1 MEYGQKLK
9 LEDVNCSNCGG
20 QVRGEAKC
28 KQCEKEIIYG
38 EEVAVFLEH
47 EGYTVDPTHRT
58 MKSYKHWYI
67 ENGKKNSTIYRIGDA
82 LEKGG
87 KSLGNVSKS
96 TNSIANSMLGLGCL
110 VFVVGILLL
119 LLIFII

>member
-1 MEYGQKLK
+1 MENGQKLK
-9 LEDVNCSNCGG
+9 LEDVYCQNCGG
-20 QVRGEAKC
+20 QLRGEAKC

-38 EEVAVFLEH
+38 EEVAVFLES

-58 MKSYKHWYI
+58 VKSYKRWFI
-67 ENGKKNSTIYRIGDA
+67 ENGKKNSTIYQIGDA

-87 KSLGNVSKS
+87 KALTDVSKT
-96 TNSIANSMLGLGCL
+96 TNGVANSMLGLGCL

-119 LLIFII
+119 LLLFLI